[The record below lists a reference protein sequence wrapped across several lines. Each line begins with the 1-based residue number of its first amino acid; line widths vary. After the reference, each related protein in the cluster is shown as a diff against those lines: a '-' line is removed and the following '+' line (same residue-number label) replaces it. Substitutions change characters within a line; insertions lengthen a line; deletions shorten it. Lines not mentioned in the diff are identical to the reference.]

1 MPQPPP
7 QYILPPAMQLLAPI
21 QSVSHEY
28 DGSESGRGGSSLG
41 ATSNAGADDSAD
53 LHGVDLSIRIGTTGN
68 PVGSLGHLCDGTDA
82 DGIDCK
88 GEDKGETALDAG
100 EGGELVAASYNI
112 CVCWSSWA
120 FVA

>member
-7 QYILPPAMQLLAPI
+7 QYILPPAMQPLAPI
-21 QSVSHEY
+21 PSVSHEY

-68 PVGSLGHLCDGTDA
+68 PVGSLGHLCTGKDA

-88 GEDKGETALDAG
+88 GEEDKGETALDAG
-100 EGGELVAASYNI
+100 EGGELVAAYTI
-112 CVCWSSWA
+112 
-120 FVA
+120 